1 MYRLICKEEDVTHGQ
16 RMLLNKIDK
25 RKFME
30 FCRDTNLNF
39 NYTYK
44 IGIGGITPPST
55 TVYILRNII
64 HPVLWYYKESE
75 TIPQLKKYKNTTK
88 EVWDYEKSLGFY
100 ILKKEAKKTTL
111 KNWALSN
118 GFSHSAMWFI
128 VSGKRS
134 PSYAK
139 IKELRD
145 IIYPADWFYPKK

>member
-1 MYRLICKEEDVTHGQ
+1 MYRLICRKKDITHGQ

-30 FCRDTNLNF
+30 FCRDTNLDF
-39 NYTYK
+39 SYTYK
-44 IGIGGITPPST
+44 IGIGGITPQST
-55 TVYILRNII
+55 MVYKLRDII

-75 TIPQLKKYKNTTK
+75 TLPKLKKYKDITE
-88 EVWDYEKSLGFY
+88 EVWDYKQSLGFY
-100 ILKKEAKKTTL
+100 TLEKEARKTTL

-118 GFSHSAMWFI
+118 GFSHSSMWFI
-128 VSGKRS
+128 ANGKRP

-139 IKELRD
+139 IRDLRD